1 MKNTNNYILTIISIL
16 IIFFL
21 IESILRI
28 SGNTPR
34 TKNNIINLDKEPLI
48 YQKDNQIGWIHK
60 PGKYSFLPWSNEGKI
75 TKFNINNDLSRSTFY
90 TNESINKMLFIG
102 GSLTQ
107 GWAVS
112 DKDNFVSLLQKN
124 LKNYKVK
131 NYGVGGYGG
140 YQSLLLLERI
150 IKKDQN
156 VSYVIYGF
164 IPHHEVRNVAA
175 GSWLYLLNKYSKR
188 GHTSVPYSSINKSGN
203 LIRHYPVDYLKLFL
217 GDRLS
222 VMAKIEKRIM
232 KIKSRNREKKKFEI
246 SKKIIKEMKIITESN
261 GAKFYMLILNQMPK
275 PQLNNYKKFFVNENI
290 SSIYCPFPEGSK
302 FTVLGDGHPN
312 ELAHK
317 KVFTCLSS
325 HF

>member
-1 MKNTNNYILTIISIL
+1 MAEEIL
-16 IIFFL
+16 
-21 IESILRI
+21 EVRR
-28 SGNTPR
+28 SGSR
-34 TKNNIINLDKEPLI
+34 RGKDKS
-48 YQKDNQIGWIHK
+48 GS
-60 PGKYSFLPWSNEGKI
+60 GGG
-75 TKFNINNDLSRSTFY
+75 
-90 TNESINKMLFIG
+90 G
-102 GSLTQ
+102 GS
-107 GWAVS
+107 GGGS
-112 DKDNFVSLLQKN
+112 
-124 LKNYKVK
+124 
-131 NYGVGGYGG
+131 GGGYGG

-188 GHTSVPYSSINKSGN
+188 GHASVPYSSINKSGN

-261 GAKFYMLILNQMPK
+261 GAKFYMLILNEMPK
-275 PQLNNYKKFFVNENI
+275 PQLNNYKKFYLMGGSASWRNVRSLLKNNI
-290 SSIYCPFPEGSK
+290 HDIKILSICIFK
-302 FTVLGDGHPN
+302 I
-312 ELAHK
+312 
-317 KVFTCLSS
+317 
-325 HF
+325 